1 MKLILI
7 ALRLALKGV
16 EASFWFVVGAALSLA
31 LILVAG
37 LALSK
42 LPGETQIA
50 AAIVYAA
57 TIICIAILLC
67 KPIKIVIGSTKG
79 GDE

>member
-1 MKLILI
+1 MKAILI

-16 EASFWFVVGAALSLA
+16 EASFWFVVGGALSLA
-31 LILVAG
+31 LILLAG

-57 TIICIAILLC
+57 TAISVAVMLC
-67 KPIKIVIGSTKG
+67 KPIKIVIGSAKG